1 MLSEV
6 CMRYR
11 NVRSLREHVR
21 IVFNRMERKLEVVVL
36 KESGSVR
43 VVSKPLCSKL
53 LDCNWTIGVDIET
66 TSSSPPLSAY
76 STI

>member
-6 CMRYR
+6 CMRYS

-21 IVFNRMERKLEVVVL
+21 IVFNRMEGKLEVVVL

-43 VVSKPLCSKL
+43 VVPNPFLKFIRLQLGKWSKILR
-53 LDCNWTIGVDIET
+53 
-66 TSSSPPLSAY
+66 
-76 STI
+76 